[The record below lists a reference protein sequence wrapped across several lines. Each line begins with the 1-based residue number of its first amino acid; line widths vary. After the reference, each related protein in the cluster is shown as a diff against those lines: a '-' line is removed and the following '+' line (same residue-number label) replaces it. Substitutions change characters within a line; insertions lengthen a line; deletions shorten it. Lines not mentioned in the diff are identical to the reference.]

1 VRIML
6 LPVIAARNV
15 QAAPSYNWFL
25 AFRRFALERDPSTWL
40 YVLVPEILDGSRW
53 QKGADWSGPNTTVV
67 PVPMAESQFD
77 DLALVTRAFWEM
89 ANEQFGWAY
98 FDVIVSERPMLA
110 PMLRKLASFHVVS
123 KSRQPLVVTRDQIVV
138 DSQWFKVSLPEELL
152 QVVGYASAPTVFQ
165 SPQHKARAM
174 QVTARHLSPAHLR
187 RLDESSMVFPLGLDC
202 ADVDAVNSSERSQKP
217 DDVVLI
223 NYSHKLFMEQKF
235 LQSLKIM
242 DSVLAGGRAVQL
254 QIVTGSSAGKMVM
267 LKQARQYSYIRTH
280 GSANRSQFLR
290 QMARAHVFISTSW
303 YEDFSA
309 TVAEQIWTGLIP
321 VLVDEDWS
329 RYLTPPGY
337 PYLFRSMD
345 EGQAMLRYVVD
356 HLAEVTAA
364 WQDKLRDHVRQFDL
378 SVVIPAMVEWL
389 AGLHRDRLARLPASA
404 SLVQLLADVWDVLPA
419 EFGPAQVYAAIKDVS
434 ENLDVLRF
442 GNESR
447 STSPWLC
454 LDLLRRA
461 HPELVDLGGDRV
473 RWSKP

>member
-1 VRIML
+1 
-6 LPVIAARNV
+6 
-15 QAAPSYNWFL
+15 
-25 AFRRFALERDPSTWL
+25 
-40 YVLVPEILDGSRW
+40 
-53 QKGADWSGPNTTVV
+53 
-67 PVPMAESQFD
+67 
-77 DLALVTRAFWEM
+77 
-89 ANEQFGWAY
+89 
-98 FDVIVSERPMLA
+98 
-110 PMLRKLASFHVVS
+110 
-123 KSRQPLVVTRDQIVV
+123 
-138 DSQWFKVSLPEELL
+138 
-152 QVVGYASAPTVFQ
+152 
-165 SPQHKARAM
+165 
-174 QVTARHLSPAHLR
+174 
-187 RLDESSMVFPLGLDC
+187 
-202 ADVDAVNSSERSQKP
+202 
-217 DDVVLI
+217 
-223 NYSHKLFMEQKF
+223 
-235 LQSLKIM
+235 
-242 DSVLAGGRAVQL
+242 
-254 QIVTGSSAGKMVM
+254 

-290 QMARAHVFISTSW
+290 QMARAHVFISNSW

-419 EFGPAQVYAAIKDVS
+419 EFGPAQVYTAIKDVS